1 MVSCGILWYPGL
13 QDEQLAFLRAVR
25 DIVGGHQCCH
35 SCAVDCPWVRRLADN
50 VGRDGLHGP
59 AMKIMKRHK
68 RPTTIYS
75 ICTGCTTF
83 QTLAHSIH
91 VYDASKNKS
100 RGRAYVQL
108 LTAETHTRKPQ
119 EFLMFLY
126 FDCQVPLFDAVCSEE
141 CNARSPAYQFLSFWL
156 SVDKRVVVCTM

>member
-1 MVSCGILWYPGL
+1 VVSCGILGFRTSSWLSSGL
-13 QDEQLAFLRAVR
+13 SR
-25 DIVGGHQCCH
+25 DIVGCHQCCH

>member
-1 MVSCGILWYPGL
+1 MCLSWYPVVSCGILGFRTSSWLSSGL
-13 QDEQLAFLRAVR
+13 SAILSEVISAV
-25 DIVGGHQCCH
+25 I
-35 SCAVDCPWVRRLADN
+35 AVDCPWVRRLADN

-59 AMKIMKRHK
+59 AMKIMKRYK

-75 ICTGCTTF
+75 ICTGCMTF
-83 QTLAHSIH
+83 QTLAHFIH

-100 RGRAYVQL
+100 RAYVQL

-119 EFLMFLY
+119 ELLMFIY

-141 CNARSPAYQFLSFWL
+141 CNARSPAYQFLSF
-156 SVDKRVVVCTM
+156 